1 MIGALP
7 ETLTV
12 GGIEYPIRTDYRNVL
27 DVFEAFQDPD
37 LTEIEK
43 WEIAIY
49 MMFECFSCYDDAFE
63 AAEEGF
69 LVEGV
74 ESGFQIDEAMKQI
87 SWFISAGMPDGI
99 NLEKPV
105 YDWKQDEQLIFS
117 SVNKVAAREV
127 RKPEEYLH
135 WWTFL
140 GYFREVGEGTFLFIT
155 GIRHKLNKG
164 KKLEKHEKEFLA
176 HNKELVKLE
185 KPKTREEQEQEDAY
199 NALLDEVLG

>member
-1 MIGALP
+1 MIGTLP

-12 GGIEYPIRTDYRNVL
+12 GGVEYPIRTDYRNVL

-37 LTEIEK
+37 LTDIEK
-43 WEIAIY
+43 WEVAIY
-49 MMFECFSCYDDAFE
+49 MMFECFSHYGDAFK
-63 AAEEGF
+63 AAEAGF
-69 LVEGV
+69 YVDSA
-74 ESGFQIDEAMKQI
+74 ESPFQIDEAQKQI
-87 SWFISAGMPDGI
+87 SWFISAGQPEKQV
-99 NLEKPV
+99 LEKPT
-105 YDWKQDEQLIFS
+105 YNWKQDEQIIFS
-117 SVNKVAAREV
+117 AVNKVAGKEIREL
-127 RKPEEYLH
+127 EYLH

-140 GYFREVGEGTFLFIT
+140 GYFNEVGEGTFSFIV

-176 HNKELVKLE
+176 YNKEFVRLE